1 MKVNVSISYPQKS
14 REFARFILSYG
25 EQNITEVALDVDY
38 RHMYAF
44 TGVQTGVAFDLF
56 VVACISYG
64 VDILLPRQ
72 WVGFDGWSRE
82 IEITYPVENVGVFMA
97 GKSNL
102 EQMLSFLTGDI
113 WTISFE
119 QREARSLYMAGKRSK
134 VYSGVTRGNYK
145 VVNLFSG
152 GMDSLIGAIDHL
164 ASSAD
169 RICLVSHTD
178 SMFKGAKND
187 QVEILKVIGRKYNQ
201 FYHIPT
207 RVNMGKRDVHG
218 NRYAKETTLRSRS
231 FLFLSMAILVADS
244 IDSNMPVY
252 IPENGTISLNY
263 PLTPSRRSS
272 CSTRT
277 THPYFLNLMQTFL
290 GVISVNHQIENK
302 YQYCTKGEM
311 VEHCLDRALLVNTYG
326 LSCSCG
332 KRGTRKDIR
341 DNRHVSHCGV
351 CMPCIYRRAALH
363 KIGLSEVVGRDIFR
377 HTVSEVR
384 KVPDMP
390 AFISF
395 IRTGLSIND
404 IEKGLLVNGS
414 LPLEHIREY
423 AEVVYRTREE
433 IRTWIRDEA
442 SPELKREFG
451 LC

>member
-14 REFARFILSYG
+14 REFARFILSYC

-102 EQMLSFLTGDI
+102 EQMLSFLTGDV

-119 QREARSLYMAGKRSK
+119 QRKARSLYMAGKRSK
-134 VYSGVTRGNYK
+134 VYSDVTRRNYK

-164 ASSAD
+164 ASSAN

-207 RVNMGKRDVHG
+207 RVNMEKRDLHG
-218 NRYAKETTLRSRS
+218 NKYAKETTLRSRS

-244 IDSNMPVY
+244 IDTHMPVY

-277 THPYFLNLMQTFL
+277 THPYFLNLMQKIL
-290 GVISVNHQIENK
+290 GVISLSHQIENK

-311 VEHCLDRALLVNTYG
+311 VERCGDRELLLNTYG

-341 DNRHVSHCGV
+341 DNGHVPHCGV
-351 CMPCIYRRAALH
+351 CMPCVYRRAALH
-363 KIGLSEVVGRDIFR
+363 KIGISEQVGTDIFR
-377 HTVSEVR
+377 PKKR
-384 KVPDMP
+384 KIYEIPDMP
-390 AFISF
+390 ALISF
-395 IRTGLSIND
+395 IRTNLSLND

-442 SPELKREFG
+442 TPELKREFG

>member
-25 EQNITEVALDVDY
+25 EQNVTEVALDVDY
-38 RHMYAF
+38 GQMYAF
-44 TGVQTGVAFDLF
+44 TGLQTGIAFDLF
-56 VVACISYG
+56 VIACISYG
-64 VDILLPRQ
+64 VDILLPRLG
-72 WVGFDGWSRE
+72 VGYDGWSRE
-82 IEITYPVENVGVFMA
+82 IEISYPVENVGVFTN
-97 GKSNL
+97 GKLDL
-102 EQMLSFLTGDI
+102 EQMLNFLTGDV

-119 QREARSLYMAGKRSK
+119 QRETTPLYIAGKRSK
-134 VYSGVTRGNYK
+134 VCAASIRNSYK

-164 ASSAD
+164 SNSTD

-187 QVEILKVIGRKYNQ
+187 QLEILKLIGQKYNH
-201 FYHIPT
+201 FHHIPT
-207 RVNMGKRDVHG
+207 RVNMEKRDLHG
-218 NRYAKETTLRSRS
+218 NKYAKETTLRSRS

-244 IDSNMPVY
+244 IDTHMPVY

-277 THPYFLNLMQTFL
+277 THPYFLNLMQKFL
-290 GVISVNHQIENK
+290 GVISLSHQIENK

-311 VEHCLDRALLVNTYG
+311 VERCGDRELLLNTYG

-341 DNRHVSHCGV
+341 DNGHVPHCGV
-351 CMPCIYRRAALH
+351 CMPCVYRRAALH
-363 KIGLSEVVGRDIFR
+363 KIGISEQVGTDIFR
-377 HTVSEVR
+377 PKKR
-384 KVPDMP
+384 KIYEIPDMP
-390 AFISF
+390 ALISF
-395 IRTGLSIND
+395 IRTNHSLND

-414 LPLEHIREY
+414 LPIEHLREY
-423 AEVVYRTREE
+423 ANVVYHAREE
-433 IRTWIRDEA
+433 IKKWIRDEA
-442 SPELKREFG
+442 TIELKKEFG